1 MYAII
6 ETGGKQYRVS
16 EGDQIRI
23 EKIKAADGE
32 QVKFDKVLVLGEG
45 AEAKVGAPYVESAAV
60 FGDVIETGKGKK
72 VIIFKYKACLLYTSF
87 FTRESSKKKCSSNI
101 FSIKAIIV
109 RRGWPSA
116 ISAILAQSRATKST
130 GTNKE
135 KNKRNRILCR
145 PDRVKQ
151 QNKPVITEFNV
162 VHSRVKQ

>member
-1 MYAII
+1 MPRYCVTRNSGVSSTSTRIGSKKSRIAS
-6 ETGGKQYRVS
+6 GKATKNTLKYWS
-16 EGDQIRI
+16 TAPAA
-23 EKIKAADGE
+23 KI
-32 QVKFDKVLVLGEG
+32 
-45 AEAKVGAPYVESAAV
+45 SN
-60 FGDVIETGKGKK
+60 
-72 VIIFKYKACLLYTSF
+72 F
-87 FTRESSKKKCSSNI
+87 FTKESSKKKCSSNI

-116 ISAILAQSRATKST
+116 ISAISAQSRATKST